1 MFRKIYILAFV
12 LMLASCKGTKY
23 TSGAKKPTP
32 KHKTERP
39 IATKPKP
46 VSKPTQASENLEATS
61 NVTVYADVVR
71 NYIDQYKEIAKD
83 NMRNHGIPA
92 SITLAQGILESGSGN
107 GRLAK
112 EANNHFGIKCHTN
125 WKGDTIKHDDDAAQ
139 ECFRKY
145 RHASESFKDHSL
157 FLTSRSRYNDLF
169 KLKKDDYEGW
179 AKGLRKAG
187 YATDPKYPDKLISLI
202 ERYELHQYDSEVLGK
217 KSKKKEPVTEEIT
230 EVASNSNTHRVE
242 QGDTLYNISKRY
254 ETTVDE
260 IKRLNKLSGND
271 ISIGQILR
279 VK

>member
-1 MFRKIYILAFV
+1 MFRKIYIIAFV
-12 LMLASCKGTKY
+12 LVLASCKGTKY
-23 TSGAKKPTP
+23 TSQTKKPTSKPKTERTVTSKPKPTP
-32 KHKTERP
+32 K
-39 IATKPKP
+39 PK
-46 VSKPTQASENLEATS
+46 SSSENLEATS
-61 NVTVYADVVR
+61 NVTVYSDVVK
-71 NYIDQYKEIAKD
+71 NYINQYKEIAKD

-92 SITLAQGILESGSGN
+92 SITLAQGILESGAGN

-125 WKGDTIKHDDDAAQ
+125 WTGETIRHDDDAAQ

-145 RHASESFKDHSL
+145 RHASESFQDHSL

-187 YATDPKYPDKLISLI
+187 YATDPKYPDKLIGLI
-202 ERYELHQYDSEVLGK
+202 ERYELYKYDEEVLGK
-217 KSKKKEPVTEEIT
+217 KRKKKEPKVEEIV
-230 EVASNSNTHRVE
+230 EVASSNYTHQVQ

-254 ETTVDE
+254 NTTVDE
-260 IKRLNKLSGND
+260 LKRLNNLSSND
-271 ISIGQILR
+271 ISIGQVLR

>member
-1 MFRKIYILAFV
+1 MFRKIYIIAFV
-12 LMLASCKGTKY
+12 LVLSSCKGTKY
-23 TSGAKKPTP
+23 TSQTKKPTSKPKTERTVTSKPKPTP
-32 KHKTERP
+32 K
-39 IATKPKP
+39 PK
-46 VSKPTQASENLEATS
+46 SSSENLEATS
-61 NVTVYADVVR
+61 NVTVYSDVVK
-71 NYIDQYKEIAKD
+71 NYINQYKEIAKD

-92 SITLAQGILESGSGN
+92 SITLAQGILESGAGN

-125 WKGDTIKHDDDAAQ
+125 WTGETIRHDDDAAQ

-145 RHASESFKDHSL
+145 RHASESFQDHSL

-187 YATDPKYPDKLISLI
+187 YATDPKYPDKLIGLI
-202 ERYELHQYDSEVLGK
+202 ERYELYKYDEEVLGK
-217 KSKKKEPVTEEIT
+217 KREKKEPKVEEIV
-230 EVASNSNTHRVE
+230 EVASSNYTHQVQ

-254 ETTVDE
+254 NTTVDE
-260 IKRLNKLSGND
+260 LKRLNNLSSND
-271 ISIGQILR
+271 ISIGQVLR

>member
-1 MFRKIYILAFV
+1 MFRKIYIIAFV
-12 LMLASCKGTKY
+12 LVLASCKGTKY
-23 TSGAKKPTP
+23 TSQTKKPTSKPKTERTVTSKPKPTP
-32 KHKTERP
+32 K
-39 IATKPKP
+39 PK
-46 VSKPTQASENLEATS
+46 SSSENLEATS
-61 NVTVYADVVR
+61 NVTVYSDVVK
-71 NYIDQYKEIAKD
+71 NYINQYKEIAKD

-92 SITLAQGILESGSGN
+92 SITLAQGILESGAGN

-125 WKGDTIKHDDDAAQ
+125 WTGETIRHDDDAAQ

-145 RHASESFKDHSL
+145 RHASESFQDHSL

-187 YATDPKYPDKLISLI
+187 YATDPKYPDKLIGLI
-202 ERYELHQYDSEVLGK
+202 ERYELYKYDEEVLGK
-217 KSKKKEPVTEEIT
+217 KREKKEPKVEEIV
-230 EVASNSNTHRVE
+230 EVASSNYTHHVQ

-254 ETTVDE
+254 NTTVDE
-260 IKRLNKLSGND
+260 LKRLNNLSSND
-271 ISIGQILR
+271 ISIGQVLR